1 MRSLLRFLAVC
12 TAISLC
18 LCYESNESTESEED
32 LFVPPNRAHS
42 FIRPPNRG
50 STQYI
55 RRKLKSPAEARAE
68 ICEDYSPCRIY
79 AYRHGSQ
86 YAFDRY
92 FGSQTQPQRPA
103 VTRRN

>member
-18 LCYESNESTESEED
+18 LCYD